1 MDWAVF
7 SWGGCMLQK
16 LLWQEIQSQTRLL
29 AGIFAASALAC
40 FAIILQAYGVA
51 AIIQGAFLAERSVA
65 DLGFYFALLIAAA
78 AVKAVA
84 SWTAEDLGGRLAVAV
99 KTSLRQKILHHLLTV
114 GPIAVPNQ
122 KTGELLHL
130 LSEGMEGIDAYCSRY
145 APQFVFL
152 LIIPPVILAVIFNL
166 DLATTA
172 ILFITAPL
180 IPLFMIL
187 IGRWANQLQTR
198 QWKLFHFL
206 GGHFLDV
213 LSGLITLKAWGRS
226 REQVEVIGKLSE
238 KLRTTSLGVLRV
250 AFLSALTLE
259 LLTTLGTAVV
269 AVSVGLKLLFGQL
282 EFQQA
287 FFVLLLAPDFYQPF
301 RQLGTHYHAGL
312 AGVTAAE
319 KIQVILNMAADT
331 AKEFPVIQPKITAP
345 PAIRFEAVSF
355 SYPDAHN
362 PALNS
367 ISFSVEAGDHVALV
381 GPSGAGKSTIFDL
394 LMKFIQPQTGE
405 IFIDGH
411 PLSATDPTAW
421 RAAIS
426 YVPQF
431 PHLFHGT
438 VRDNICMDNAAHPE
452 RIEKAIALAGLED
465 LVRRLPAGYDT
476 RIGEGGIGLSGGEAR
491 RVAIARAF
499 FRNAPLLL
507 MDEAMTSLDPLSE
520 KLIQDS
526 INDLQKNRTVL
537 VIAHR
542 PSTAQCA
549 DRILVLNKGSLVE
562 CGTPK
567 TLLTNKAGLYHRLL
581 PATSGELL

>member
-1 MDWAVF
+1 
-7 SWGGCMLQK
+7 MLQK
-16 LLWQEIQSQTRLL
+16 LLWQEIRSQTRLL
-29 AGIFAASALAC
+29 AGIFITSVLAC

-51 AIIQGAFLAERSVA
+51 AIVHGAFLAERSVA
-65 DLGFYFALLIAAA
+65 DMGFSFALLIAAA
-78 AVKAVA
+78 TVKAVTN
-84 SWTAEDLGGRLAVAV
+84 WTAEDLGGRLASAV
-99 KTSLRQKILHHLLTV
+99 KTSLRRKMLNHLLAA
-114 GPIAVPNQ
+114 GPIAVPRQ
-122 KTGELLHL
+122 RTGELLHL

-145 APQFVFL
+145 APQFFFL

-166 DLATTA
+166 DLTTTA
-172 ILFITAPL
+172 ILLITAPL

-198 QWKLFHFL
+198 QWSLFHFL

-238 KLRTTSLGVLRV
+238 KLRSTSLGVLRV

-269 AVSVGLKLLFGQL
+269 AVSAGLKLLFGQL

-287 FFVLLLAPDFYQPF
+287 FFILLLAPEFYQPF
-301 RQLGTHYHAGL
+301 RQLGAHYHAGL
-312 AGVTAAE
+312 AGITAAE
-319 KIQVILNMAADT
+319 KIQVLLSMTADADM
-331 AKEFPVIQPKITAP
+331 AKEVTIIHPKITAP
-345 PAIRFEAVSF
+345 PAIRFETVSF
-355 SYPDAHN
+355 SYPDTHN

-367 ISFSVEAGDHVALV
+367 ISFSVEAGEHVALV
-381 GPSGAGKSTIFDL
+381 GSSGAGKSTIFDL

-405 IFIDGH
+405 IFINGQ
-411 PLSATDPTAW
+411 PLSTTDSTDW
-421 RAAIS
+421 RTAIS

-438 VRDNICMDNAAHPE
+438 LLDNICLGNAANPE
-452 RIEKAIALAGLED
+452 MVEKALALAGLEN
-465 LVRRLPAGYDT
+465 LVRRLPVGCDT
-476 RIGEGGIGLSGGEAR
+476 RIGKGGIGLSGGEVR

-499 FRNAPLLL
+499 FRDTPLLL

-526 INDLQKNRTVL
+526 IRELQKNRTVL

-542 PSTAQCA
+542 PSTSQSA
-549 DRILVLNKGSLVE
+549 DRILVLDKGSLIE

-567 TLLTNKAGLYHRLL
+567 SLVTNKAGFYHRLI
-581 PATSGELL
+581 PSTSGEIV